1 MIKTGASKSGEYM
14 LCENC
19 VLQTQDTTVPIAMTV
34 PLNIL
39 QGCVFLIHPLRFTSV
54 YNFRKAVRDIL

>member
-1 MIKTGASKSGEYM
+1 MIIKGTSKSDEYM

-39 QGCVFLIHPLRFTSV
+39 QDCVFLIHPLRFTSI
-54 YNFRKAVRDIL
+54 YNF

>member
-39 QGCVFLIHPLRFTSV
+39 QDCVFLIHPLRFTSI
-54 YNFRKAVRDIL
+54 YNFKKAVRDIL

>member
-39 QGCVFLIHPLRFTSV
+39 QDCVFLIHPLRFTSI
-54 YNFRKAVRDIL
+54 YNF